1 MSYRAILVAVGF
13 AVLANFFWA
22 TNAIV
27 GKLAVSSVPAFTLSQ
42 FRWWLALLFIAPFG
56 LPFLR
61 RQWHWY
67 RLHWRRLVVL
77 SILSV
82 TLFNSFQYWALE
94 YTQPVNIGALT
105 ALMPVMI
112 FILSGWLGQGRLTIG
127 QWLTALI
134 AVVGAYLVLTRGQG
148 LSLDE
153 QSWRGDLLFI
163 LGLLGWSCYSVLLK
177 SVPTHEVN
185 GLGLLT
191 FLIGSGS
198 CFIVPFWLSGWFTDT
213 ALLPTGSAWWA
224 VLYVAIFPSLVA
236 YFSWIKAV
244 SHGNPSI
251 AGLMMTTAP
260 LFNALLTLFV
270 LHQVVLPVQWL
281 GILCVVV
288 GVALTLLQAGKRTPA
303 MPRES
308 LE

>member
-1 MSYRAILVAVGF
+1 MSRRAVLVAAGF

-27 GKLAVSSVPAFTLSQ
+27 GKLAVASVPAFTLSQ
-42 FRWWLALLFIAPFG
+42 FRWWLALLFVLPFG
-56 LPFLR
+56 LPQLR
-61 RQWHWY
+61 RQWSWY
-67 RLHWRRLVVL
+67 RRHWPRLVLL
-77 SILSV
+77 SLLSV
-82 TLFNSFQYWALE
+82 TLYNTLQYWALE

-112 FILSGWLGQGRLTIG
+112 FVLSGWFGQGHLKPG
-127 QWLTALI
+127 QWLTAAL
-134 AVVGAYLVLTRGQG
+134 AVTGAYLVLTRGQG
-148 LSLDE
+148 LSLSSE
-153 QSWRGDLLFI
+153 SLPGDGLFI

-177 SVPTHEVN
+177 TVPTHEV
-185 GLGLLT
+185 GGFGLLT

-198 CFIVPFWLSGWFTDT
+198 CLIVPFWLSGLFTGA
-213 ALLPTGSAWWA
+213 ALVPSGSAWWA
-224 VLYVAIFPSLVA
+224 VLYVALFPSLVA

-244 SHGNPSI
+244 SHGTANI

-260 LFNALLTLFV
+260 IYNALLTL
-270 LHQVVLPVQWL
+270 VVLRQPVLGVQWL
-281 GILCVVV
+281 GIACVVV
-288 GVALTLLQAGKRTPA
+288 GVSLTLLQAGRRPA

>member
-1 MSYRAILVAVGF
+1 MSYRAILVATGF

-27 GKLAVSSVPAFTLSQ
+27 GKLAVASVPAFTLSQ

-56 LPFLR
+56 LPHLW
-61 RQWHWY
+61 RQRDWY
-67 RLHWRRLVVL
+67 RRHWPRLVLL

-82 TLFNSFQYWALE
+82 TLYNSFQYWALE

-112 FILSGWLGQGRLTIG
+112 FVLSGWLGQGRLTAG
-127 QWLTALI
+127 QWLTASV

-148 LSLDE
+148 LSLSE
-153 QSWRGDLLFI
+153 QSWRGDVLF
-163 LGLLGWSCYSVLLK
+163 LVGLLGWSCYSVLLK
-177 SVPTHEVN
+177 GVPTHQVN

-198 CFIVPFWLSGWFTDT
+198 CFIVPFWLSGLVTGS
-213 ALLPTGSAWWA
+213 ALVPPASAWWA
-224 VLYVAIFPSLVA
+224 VAYVAVFPSLVA
-236 YFSWIKAV
+236 YFSWILAV
-244 SHGNPSI
+244 SRGNPSL

-260 LFNALLTLFV
+260 LFNALLTL
-270 LHQVVLPVQWL
+270 VVLRQPVLMVQWL
-281 GILCVVV
+281 GIGCVVV
-288 GVALTLLQAGKRTPA
+288 GVALTLLQAGRQTT